1 MSSSE
6 SDHDYDFDDA
16 YDDNI
21 DFGYEGI
28 LPFMFQPMY
37 SEEEVEQRILERV
50 VSRESVAK
58 EPEVEARQC
67 ECDNCVDMKV
77 ENETLCC
84 IHSLSEGHTTLFNGA
99 KCIAETRGFSLVCL
113 EKDVLETSLGA
124 WERLVGDRR
133 NVCNKSYRFIAYKQ
147 YIWWIYGR
155 LGKDVRKR
163 IPTCVL
169 YKIRTTYPD
178 PNNIYVPFSMS

>member
-1 MSSSE
+1 MFLPGFSFGAMFLGKFSSFVFFRIFSSE
-6 SDHDYDFDDA
+6 GLFISCLISSIYDLSF
-16 YDDNI
+16 
-21 DFGYEGI
+21 
-28 LPFMFQPMY
+28 LQ
-37 SEEEVEQRILERV
+37 
-50 VSRESVAK
+50 
-58 EPEVEARQC
+58 EVEARQC

-77 ENETLCC
+77 EDETLCC
-84 IHSLSEGHTTLFNGA
+84 IHSLSEEHTTFFNGA
-99 KCIAETRGFSLVCL
+99 KCIAETRGFSFVCL

-133 NVCNKSYRFIAYKQ
+133 NVCNRYRFIAYKQ

-169 YKIRTTYPD
+169 YKIRTIYPD